1 MMETQSQLPAPHHPA
16 ARRFARRTVALL
28 ATVAALGI
36 AAWLLLTPPGLLGK
50 ADAIGYAVCHRIAER
65 SFHTHDR
72 PLPLCARCT
81 GVYLGIWAGLIFFA
95 VRGRI
100 RASRLPRPPLLAVM
114 LLLALSYA
122 LDGLNSFL
130 SSFEGYTPPY
140 PPHNTLRLL
149 TGATFGAAL
158 ITIVW
163 PIVNSLLWRRP
174 APCAPVRSWRELI
187 SLYALALGCAALM
200 LLDIP
205 LLRTVLGLISA
216 GGVLF
221 MFVLMGGVLFVGLAR
236 RENTFAR
243 WADLAV
249 PALAGLIVALLIIGG
264 IDALRY
270 TLTGTWDGFTLP

>member
-1 MMETQSQLPAPHHPA
+1 MMETQPQLSAPHAPA
-16 ARRFARRTVALL
+16 AQRFARRTVVLL
-28 ATVAALGI
+28 AIVAAVEI
-36 AAWLLLTPPGLLGK
+36 AAWLTLTPPGLLGK
-50 ADAIGYAVCHRIAER
+50 ADAIGYAVCHRIAGR

-81 GVYLGIWAGLIFFA
+81 GLYLGVWAGLIFFA
-95 VRGRI
+95 ARGRM
-100 RASRLPRPPLLAVM
+100 RASRLPRPSLLATM

-130 SSFEGYTPPY
+130 SSFERYTPPY

-149 TGATFGAAL
+149 TGATFGTAL

-163 PIVNSLLWRRP
+163 PVVNSLLWRRP
-174 APCAPVRSWRELI
+174 TPRAPVRSWRELI
-187 SLYALALGCAALM
+187 SLYALALGCAAL
-200 LLDIP
+200 LLPDIP
-205 LLRTVLGLISA
+205 FLRAVLGLISA

-221 MFVLMGGVLFVGLAR
+221 MFVLIGSVLFVGLAR
-236 RENTFAR
+236 RENTFVR

-249 PALAGLIVALLIIGG
+249 PTLAGLIVALLIIGS

-270 TLTGTWDGFTLP
+270 ALTGTWDGFTLP